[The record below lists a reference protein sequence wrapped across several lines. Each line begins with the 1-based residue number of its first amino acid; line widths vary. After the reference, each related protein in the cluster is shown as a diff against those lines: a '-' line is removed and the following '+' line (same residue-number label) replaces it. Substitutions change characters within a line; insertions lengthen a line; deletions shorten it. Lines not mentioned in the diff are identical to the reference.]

1 MKRKIKD
8 VDTMMESNEKIENNI
23 STNTKTNVH
32 DNNNTD
38 NGNSNNNDSNGD
50 GKKLSKKKKKRK
62 NTILPRN
69 IEELESFS
77 RKDLGKYCKAYIKAM
92 LERWENELLARPP
105 EVKNSGQGR
114 AATRQF
120 KECKNSMKQFFK
132 GCKAES
138 IHIDVVGGVSKIVL
152 FLQTREYVKAHDQ
165 YMLMAIGN
173 APWPIGVTAVGI
185 HDRTGRER
193 IGSNK
198 IAHIMDDEGT
208 RKSLNAIKRILTY
221 CQKVF
226 PTDPSKMVF
235 N

>member
-1 MKRKIKD
+1 MLTFQDIILKLQKYWIK
-8 VDTMMESNEKIENNI
+8 NNCLL
-23 STNTKTNVH
+23 VQPY
-32 DNNNTD
+32 D
-38 NGNSNNNDSNGD
+38 
-50 GKKLSKKKKKRK
+50 
-62 NTILPRN
+62 
-69 IEELESFS
+69 LEM
-77 RKDLGKYCKAYIKAM
+77 G
-92 LERWENELLARPP
+92 
-105 EVKNSGQGR
+105 
-114 AATRQF
+114 AATF
-120 KECKNSMKQFFK
+120 HPFTTLK
-132 GCKAES
+132 
-138 IHIDVVGGVSKIVL
+138 
-152 FLQTREYVKAHDQ
+152 
-165 YMLMAIGN
+165 AIGN

>member
-1 MKRKIKD
+1 MRQLI
-8 VDTMMESNEKIENNI
+8 VEPAAQCHMQNGLNLRLLTFWLI
-23 STNTKTNVH
+23 SMQLEGQNF
-32 DNNNTD
+32 
-38 NGNSNNNDSNGD
+38 
-50 GKKLSKKKKKRK
+50 LSKGV
-62 NTILPRN
+62 LHY
-69 IEELESFS
+69 EQ
-77 RKDLGKYCKAYIKAM
+77 
-92 LERWENELLARPP
+92 
-105 EVKNSGQGR
+105 EV
-114 AATRQF
+114 
-120 KECKNSMKQFFK
+120 
-132 GCKAES
+132 
-138 IHIDVVGGVSKIVL
+138 
-152 FLQTREYVKAHDQ
+152 REYVKAHDQ

>member
-1 MKRKIKD
+1 M
-8 VDTMMESNEKIENNI
+8 
-23 STNTKTNVH
+23 
-32 DNNNTD
+32 
-38 NGNSNNNDSNGD
+38 
-50 GKKLSKKKKKRK
+50 KKRK
-62 NTILPRN
+62 VEDVDNTVVKSNSGGNGDKGKVIKKQKVKKHINPQN
-69 IEELESFS
+69 IKDLEVLS
-77 RKDLGKYCKAYIKAM
+77 RKELGKYCKTYIKAM
-92 LERWENELLARPP
+92 LERWENELLARPAQ
-105 EVKNSGQGR
+105 VKNSGQGR

-120 KECKNSMKQFFK
+120 KDCKSSMKHFFK
-132 GCKAES
+132 GCKSES
-138 IHIDVVGGVSKIVL
+138 VHIDVVGGVSKIVYY
-152 FLQTREYVKAHDQ
+152 LQTQEYIKAHDQ